1 MLIDTSVTIAYK
13 CTSCGSFEFFNISL
27 FTLLYKKDCSLSCR
41 CKKSWVNIKQECEGS
56 FLIGIPCIGCGNDH
70 TYLLSKKS
78 ILGWSLTASTARSCN
93 GSGELVI
100 FNCPETDMQIFFIGR
115 DEAVRRNVD
124 RLEEEFDEM
133 IDMYGY
139 ESYFDNTQVM
149 FDTLNRIHDIALKG
163 NLFCECGSV
172 DIELVLLSGSVLL
185 RCAKCGSSKRIPASK
200 NKDLKDILT
209 KSQITITEEI
219 FNYHHKNGKD
229 LLPRKLS
236 DKFGK

>member
-41 CKKSWVNIKQECEGS
+41 CKKSCVNIKQECEGS
-56 FLIGIPCIGCGNDH
+56 FLISIPCIGCGNEH
-70 TYLLSKKS
+70 TYLFSKKN
-78 ILGWSLTASTARSCN
+78 ILT
-93 GSGELVI
+93 GEPIVL
-100 FNCPETDMQIFFIGR
+100 NCPETDMQICFIGR
-115 DEAVRRNVD
+115 DEAVRKKVD
-124 RLEEEFDEM
+124 NLEEEFDEL

-163 NLFCECGSV
+163 NLICECGSV
-172 DIELVLLSGSVLL
+172 NIELVLLSGCILL
-185 RCAKCGSSKRIPASK
+185 RCGKCGCSRRIPASK

-209 KSQITITEEI
+209 KSQITITEEL
-219 FNYHHKNGKD
+219 FEFGLKGDKD

-236 DKFGK
+236 DKYGK